1 MTQGNKNVGWVSD
14 SVTQQNRSPITD
26 QEANVLG
33 YTALSQSTPNLLPN
47 DWCEIP
53 TADTFRQI
61 STNNKKVKT
70 KDCKAFGKYP
80 VIDQGQED
88 VAGFIDDEDRVIEV
102 LNPLV
107 IFGDHT
113 RIIKWVNHNF
123 VPGADGTK
131 ILEAATF
138 VNPRYF
144 YYQLKSI
151 EGVLD
156 FV

>member
-14 SVTQQNRSPITD
+14 SVTQQNRSQTTD
-26 QEANVLG
+26 QEASVLG
-33 YTALSQSTPNLLPN
+33 YTALSQSTSGLLPS

-80 VIDQGQED
+80 VIDQGQEE

-131 ILEAATF
+131 ILEAVAF
-138 VNPRYF
+138 
-144 YYQLKSI
+144 
-151 EGVLD
+151 
-156 FV
+156 